1 MELKTKYQYT
11 YFIYPYEIEE
21 KQYEKY
27 LLRLLSDSKC
37 SLKIYEE
44 EKDIDIYSYF
54 LEDTRKYFFPSFYY
68 DKQKIKKIERK
79 TAKEKAKTLSKE
91 TCVTIEYNIGQN
103 AQGKMGEQDGI
114 FFKIEK
120 IEIICFNTGIC
131 FLCIKTHV
139 EESENFE
146 DILNFNYKFRD
157 INLGSF
163 SLKEY
168 DNIKIQTDIFTDMKE
183 IKDLTSEITG
193 NKKEIGRFY
202 TYAYACID
210 SKDWNNEIEK
220 IENDFLK
227 YSYVLPNTYDARFN
241 EENRLRV
248 VSERKYVKM
257 GITKL
262 SSCLLASNID
272 TINYTRLPFSYE
284 NKYLYT
290 NIIVLYQKEY
300 LKKSIKELKNGKMAS
315 KFSEYIKWVWKE
327 EVTNNSTGEL
337 LYKNWLEEYEI
348 EKTYADTRNN
358 FDILYRQLNIKKN
371 KKVNKIL
378 ACILGISLILNI
390 VNLLTII
397 LLYR

>member
-27 LLRLLSDSKC
+27 LLKLLSDSKC

-79 TAKEKAKTLSKE
+79 TAKEKAKILSKE

-358 FDILYRQLNIKKN
+358 FDILYRQLNIKRN
-371 KKVNKIL
+371 KKANKIL
-378 ACILGISLILNI
+378 AAILGISLILNI